1 MLTPAVFPAVL
12 YLLAL
17 VVWVEMFCL
26 VAVAVVEREIAW
38 TLLLRML
45 VVGLMVEVGAAAAWT
60 FVRCLAYQR
69 SFPVLTAFP

>member
-38 TLLLRML
+38 ALLLRML
-45 VVGLMVEVGAAAAWT
+45 VVG
-60 FVRCLAYQR
+60 
-69 SFPVLTAFP
+69 